1 MLRVEN
7 YLIRVEGKKSL
18 MGFFTTRFI
27 SAESIENAEVLAIET
42 IRKDKNFENTILN
55 KFWHK
60 KPMIYFE
67 EEFEIE
73 KNEMESSHGYTWYP
87 MGS

>member
-1 MLRVEN
+1 MLRGEN

-18 MGFFTTRFI
+18 MGFYTTRFI
-27 SAESIENAEVLAIET
+27 EAESLEKAENLAVDT
-42 IRKDKNFENTILN
+42 IRKDKNIENVILN

-67 EEFEIE
+67 EEYEIE
-73 KNEMESSHGYTWYP
+73 EKEMENSHGYTWFP
-87 MGS
+87 MES